1 MANDLGY
8 EHIYDVPFKLW
19 IDKDDLLIIISSS
32 GESKNLINVS
42 NYAQD
47 KEIKIITLTGF
58 KSDNYIRNQGDINF
72 YLDSCSYGIVENA
85 HAIITHFITDRIKD

>member
-1 MANDLGY
+1 M
-8 EHIYDVPFKLW
+8 
-19 IDKDDLLIIISSS
+19 
-32 GESKNLINVS
+32 S

-47 KEIKIITLTGF
+47 KKIKIITLTGF

-72 YLDSCSYGIVENA
+72 YLDSCIYGIVENA